1 MAGHCGIASNSSYS
15 CACNSKGKPGRNAN
29 HSFSSTGQVR
39 MSCHSDSISRYF
51 IGNHGVYV
59 PTLLLAHGL
68 LKLHAGGLSGAGS
81 HFNINA
87 GRTDSPK
94 MWKWKIAQDCGIT
107 CSWHGANNEYKG
119 QIMVY
124 QECSLVPRPFKL
136 GGRNGLG
143 TRLIRSEAG
152 AVEV

>member
-94 MWKWKIAQDCGIT
+94 MWKWKIAQDCGRLHRTVGSPAVGMGLIMST
-107 CSWHGANNEYKG
+107 RVKSW
-119 QIMVY
+119 
-124 QECSLVPRPFKL
+124 S
-136 GGRNGLG
+136 
-143 TRLIRSEAG
+143 IRSVASFPGRSSWEGETAWERG
-152 AVEV
+152 